1 MKRFIGIIQFL
12 TRIPIPVDVGFD
24 EEFHKSTRYF
34 PLVGLILGLCYYL
47 VGSISQ
53 LFFSDYIT
61 AVLILLGTVVLTGGL
76 HLDGVGDTFDG
87 LYSYR
92 DKERIL
98 EIMKDSRLGT
108 NAMLSIL
115 FLILLKLGFLVS
127 LLGQDK
133 LWVVIIMP
141 TLARTF
147 QVIACY
153 KGKTPRPQGMGNIF
167 IGKVSK
173 LSLGIAVGLA
183 AVITVGVLLIFNPFS
198 WQFILKAAVAI
209 AVVAFALKLFERSVY
224 KKIDGIT
231 GDILGCICEM
241 AELGICIVMYFI

>member
-47 VGSISQ
+47 IGLISQ
-53 LFFSDYIT
+53 MFFENYIA
-61 AVLILLGTVVLTGGL
+61 AVLILLGTVILTGGL

-92 DKERIL
+92 DKARIL

-108 NAMLSIL
+108 NALLSIL
-115 FLILLKLGFLVS
+115 FLLLLKLGFLYS
-127 LLGQDK
+127 LLEQGK

-141 TLARTF
+141 VVARTL
-147 QVIACY
+147 QVVACY
-153 KGKTPRPQGMGNIF
+153 KGKTPREQGMGNIF
-167 IGKVSK
+167 IGKVSNIS
-173 LSLGIAVGLA
+173 LSIALGLGLIC
-183 AVITVGVLLIFNPFS
+183 VIGATLLFNPFS
-198 WQFILKAAVAI
+198 WGLMIKVIGSIVIVGL
-209 AVVAFALKLFERSVY
+209 ALKLFERSVY
-224 KKIDGIT
+224 QKIDGIT

-241 AELGICIVMYFI
+241 AELGICIAMYFI